1 MLRKIIIFDHIIWF
15 ICDIKWQKLFWLQYL
30 EIRYILNNLTPK
42 SLAYQTSIKQQN
54 VKTHET
60 LNLLKSYKD
69 GTLRL
74 LLQNALSCFFPK
86 WFFSTLMLSNV
97 IFYPHVAAADSDSHL
112 SIQISNCDR
121 NRNIL
126 TPRFCYTFNSF
137 KFIPWQDL
145 KRE

>member
-1 MLRKIIIFDHIIWF
+1 MLWKNIIFDHIIRF
-15 ICDIKWQKLFWLQYL
+15 ISDIKLQKMFWLQYL
-30 EIRYILNNLTPK
+30 EICYILKNLTPK
-42 SLAYQTSIKQQN
+42 SSANQSSINLQC
-54 VKTHET
+54 VKSHET
-60 LNLLKSYKD
+60 LNMVKSYKD

-74 LLQNALSCFFPK
+74 LLQKALSCFFQSD
-86 WFFSTLMLSNV
+86 FFSSLMLSNV

-112 SIQISNCDR
+112 SIQISNCDH